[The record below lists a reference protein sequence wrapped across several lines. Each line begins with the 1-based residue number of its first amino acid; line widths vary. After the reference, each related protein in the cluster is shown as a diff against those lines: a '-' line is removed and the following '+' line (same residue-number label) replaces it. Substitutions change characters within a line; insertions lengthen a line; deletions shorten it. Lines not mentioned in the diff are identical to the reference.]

1 MVSAYLRL
9 VRWPNLAIIG
19 LIFLLLRFGLLEGFY
34 GTTILRSC
42 LEGMHWWLMAVATI
56 LIAASGNVVND
67 IFDQDIDLE
76 NRPDRRIIGPLITE
90 DAAWTFYYILSG
102 AGLALGI
109 LLAYMLGNTSN
120 GLVFLLALGG
130 LWFYSYSYKRQFLIG
145 NLVIAFLA
153 GLTVYLPL
161 LFEMQ
166 CDPNG
171 WKFLPWAPFL
181 VAYAFFAALSTLI
194 RELIKDMEDMSGDA
208 RAGCRTVPIVI
219 GITASKAVIGV
230 LTLVLMGAV
239 ALYQLTKWEENDII
253 SFLAITAMVQLPAV
267 LLLRSLLAAQD
278 TAGFHSASRW
288 AKALI
293 VGGICTMM
301 LFRIVLA

>member
-1 MVSAYLRL
+1 MNAYLKL

-76 NRPDRRIIGPLITE
+76 NRPDRRIIGPIITE

-109 LLAYMLGNTSN
+109 VLAYLLGNTSN

-145 NLVIAFLA
+145 NLVVAFLA

-161 LFEMQ
+161 VFEMQ

-239 ALYQLTKWEENDII
+239 GQYQYVKWEENDMVSLLVII
-253 SFLAITAMVQLPAV
+253 AVVQVPAI
-267 LLLRSLLAAQD
+267 LLLKAVFAAND
-278 TAGFHSASRW
+278 RAGYRSASQW
-288 AKALI
+288 AKALM
-293 VGGICTMM
+293 VGGISTML
-301 LFRIVLA
+301 LFRFVLA

>member
-1 MVSAYLRL
+1 MNAYLKL
-9 VRWPNLAIIG
+9 VRWPNLVIIG
-19 LIFLLLRFGLLEGFY
+19 LIFLLLRFGLMEGFY

-76 NRPDRRIIGPLITE
+76 NRPDRRIIGPIITE

-109 LLAYMLGNTSN
+109 LLTYMLGNTSN

-166 CDPNG
+166 CDPAG
-171 WKFLPWAPFL
+171 WKFLPWAPFI

-194 RELIKDMEDMSGDA
+194 RELVKDMEDMVGDA

-219 GITASKAVIGV
+219 GSKAAKAVVGL
-230 LTLVLMGAV
+230 LTLMLMAAV
-239 ALYQLTKWEENDII
+239 GQYQYVKWEENDMVSLLVII
-253 SFLAITAMVQLPAV
+253 AVVQVSAI
-267 LLLRSLLAAQD
+267 LLLKAVFAAND
-278 TAGFHSASRW
+278 RAGYRAASQW
-288 AKALI
+288 AKALM
-293 VGGICTMM
+293 VGGISTML
-301 LFRIVLA
+301 LFRFVLA

>member
-1 MVSAYLRL
+1 M
-9 VRWPNLAIIG
+9 
-19 LIFLLLRFGLLEGFY
+19 EGFY

-76 NRPDRRIIGPLITE
+76 NRPDRRIIGPIITE

-109 LLAYMLGNTSN
+109 LLTYMLGNTSN

-166 CDPNG
+166 CDPAG
-171 WKFLPWAPFL
+171 WKFLPWAPFI

-194 RELIKDMEDMSGDA
+194 RELVKDMEDMVGDA

-219 GITASKAVIGV
+219 GSKAAKAVVGL
-230 LTLVLMGAV
+230 LTLMLMAAV
-239 ALYQLTKWEENDII
+239 GQYQYVKWEENDMVSLLVII
-253 SFLAITAMVQLPAV
+253 AVVQVSAI
-267 LLLRSLLAAQD
+267 LLLKAVFAAND
-278 TAGFHSASRW
+278 RAGYRAASQW
-288 AKALI
+288 AKALM
-293 VGGICTMM
+293 VGGISTML
-301 LFRIVLA
+301 LFRFVLA

>member
-1 MVSAYLRL
+1 

-109 LLAYMLGNTSN
+109 VLAYLLGNTSN

-161 LFEMQ
+161 LFETQ
-166 CDPNG
+166 CDPAG
-171 WKFLPWAPFL
+171 WKFLPWAPFI

-194 RELIKDMEDMSGDA
+194 RELVKDMEDMDGDA
-208 RAGCRTVPIVI
+208 RSGCRTVPIVI

-239 ALYQLTKWEENDII
+239 ALYQLTKWEENDNE
-253 SFLAITAMVQLPAV
+253 L
-267 LLLRSLLAAQD
+267 
-278 TAGFHSASRW
+278 
-288 AKALI
+288 
-293 VGGICTMM
+293 
-301 LFRIVLA
+301 

>member
-1 MVSAYLRL
+1 MNAYLKL
-9 VRWPNLAIIG
+9 VRWPNLVIIG
-19 LIFLLLRFGLLEGFY
+19 LIFLLLRFGLMEGFY

-42 LEGMHWWLMAVATI
+42 LEPLHWWFMAVATI

-90 DAAWTFYYILSG
+90 DAAWTLYYILSG

-130 LWFYSYSYKRQFLIG
+130 LWFYSYSYKRQFLLG

-171 WKFLPWAPFL
+171 WRFLPWAPFI

-194 RELIKDMEDMSGDA
+194 RELVKDMEDMAGDA

-219 GITASKAVIGV
+219 GSKAAKAVVGL
-230 LTLVLMGAV
+230 LTLMLMAAV
-239 ALYQLTKWEENDII
+239 ARYQYVKWEENDMV
-253 SFLAITAMVQLPAV
+253 SFLVIAAVVQLPAV
-267 LLLRSLLAAQD
+267 LMLRSLIVADNAA
-278 TAGFHSASRW
+278 GYRLASRW
-288 AKALI
+288 AKMLM
-293 VGGICTMM
+293 VGGIGTML
-301 LFRIVLA
+301 LFRMLAP